1 MNWGLKIT
9 LLYVGF
15 VAMILTLVFKASGEK
30 VDLVTKDYYAQ
41 ELKHQGKMDATTRV
55 LPIKDQIKVG
65 VDREFLTIQLPL
77 TALPDSGKVG
87 IYRPSD
93 SSLDKTFKLGI
104 DQNGAQSMSTKGW
117 QMGYYKINISW
128 TTKGQEYLFED
139 TFFIP

>member
-1 MNWGLKIT
+1 MNWGFKIT

-41 ELKHQGKMDATTRV
+41 ELKHQGKMDATSRV
-55 LPIKDQIKVG
+55 LPIKDQIHVN
-65 VDREFLTIQLPL
+65 VSNEFLTIQLPL
-77 TALPDSGKVG
+77 SAMPDSGNVN

-93 SSLDKTFKLGI
+93 SAQDKTFKL
-104 DQNGAQSMSTKGW
+104 DMDANGSQSMSTKGW
-117 QMGYYKINISW
+117 MMGYYKVNISW
-128 TTKGQEYLFED
+128 VKAGQEYLFED

>member
-1 MNWGLKIT
+1 MNWGFKIT

-41 ELKHQGKMDATTRV
+41 ELKHQGKMEASTRV
-55 LPIKDQIKVG
+55 LPFKDQIKVK
-65 VDREFLTIQLPL
+65 VDRSFLTIQLPL
-77 TALPDSGKVG
+77 TAMPDSGNVG

-93 SSLDKTFKLGI
+93 STQDKSFKLGL
-104 DQNGAQSMSTKGW
+104 DANGAQSMSTEGW

-128 TTKGQEYLFED
+128 TSKGEEYLFED

>member
-1 MNWGLKIT
+1 MNWGFKIT

-30 VDLVTKDYYAQ
+30 VDLVAKDYYAQ
-41 ELKHQGKMDATTRV
+41 ELKHQGKMDASSRA
-55 LPIKDQIKVG
+55 LPFKDEIKVN
-65 VDREFLTIQLPL
+65 VDHSFLTIQLP
-77 TALPDSGKVG
+77 TSAQPEKGTVG

-93 SSLDKTFKLGI
+93 STQDKTFDLGL
-104 DQNGAQSMSTKGW
+104 DANGSQSMSTEGW

-128 TTKGQEYLFED
+128 VSKGQEYLFED

>member
-41 ELKHQGKMDATTRV
+41 ELKHQGKMEATARV
-55 LPIKDQIKVG
+55 LTIKDQIKVG
-65 VDREFLTIQLPL
+65 VASEFLTIQLPL
-77 TALPDSGKVG
+77 TVVPESGNVG

-93 SSLDKTFKLGI
+93 SSQDKTYKLGL
-104 DQNGAQSMSTKGW
+104 DANGAQSISTKGW

-128 TTKGQEYLFED
+128 NKKGQEYLFED